1 MQLFEKI
8 QSQFLIK
15 LFEKKNDH
23 YPFSLCFRI
32 LRVKNHAIMRS
43 AL

>member
-15 LFEKKNDH
+15 LFKKKKIII
-23 YPFSLCFRI
+23 PFLFV
-32 LRVKNHAIMRS
+32 LEFYELKIMQ
-43 AL
+43 